1 MKKIISTI
9 LMTVPVLIFA
19 DQPMNTTT
27 AISDLSVANFPV
39 QETQMDKQ
47 GFFYVRFAAAERDVM
62 HTSSV
67 NPGLGI
73 GYRRLAGNGAA
84 DISFSGI
91 GYKEHK
97 NGRVSW
103 TAPKASYIH
112 YLQPNEKKSAY
123 VGGGLAWGGMK
134 SQGQSFV
141 GIIPSVT
148 AGYEFAHNNS
158 FLGFAEFNV
167 SQPTISVSQKG
178 SFPGPCLEFSTGIG
192 F

>member
-9 LMTVPVLIFA
+9 LMAAPVLAFA
-19 DQPMNTTT
+19 DQPINTLTT
-27 AISDLSVANFPV
+27 ISDLPVPNFPL
-39 QETQMDKQ
+39 QEPQIIKQ

-62 HTSSV
+62 HASSV

-91 GYKEHK
+91 GHSEHR
-97 NGRVSW
+97 NGRITW

-112 YLQPNEKKSAY
+112 YLQPDAKKSAY

-134 SQGQSFV
+134 SHDQSFV
-141 GIIPSVT
+141 GIIPSVV
-148 AGYEFAHNNS
+148 AGYEFAHNNT
-158 FLGFAEFNV
+158 FLSFAELTV

-178 SFPGPCLEFSTGIG
+178 FFPGPSVEFSTGIG